1 MKYVS
6 RRKVNL
12 DRTASTW
19 LIRRFVD
26 PAAEFVFYTQAVTP
40 EQVKQRHADDV
51 IFDLSR
57 VGAELF
63 MEDGDRETVFQK
75 ILRKYGIEDPALHRM
90 AKLLEGQAS
99 TDAPSEVSR
108 VLNVLIGGWRAVQ
121 SETDERDDYERVI
134 ERHGVIF
141 DDLYSFLQAYPER
154 ELK

>member
-1 MKYVS
+1 VKYVS

-12 DRTASTW
+12 DRTASAW

-26 PAAEFVFYTQAVTP
+26 PNAEFVFYTQSVTP
-40 EQVKQRHADDV
+40 EQVKERHAADV

-63 MEDGDRETVFQK
+63 MEDCDTETVFQK
-75 ILRKYGIEDPALHRM
+75 ILRMYKVEDPALQRM
-90 AKLLEGQAS
+90 AELLRGSNS
-99 TDAPSEVSR
+99 TDTPSEVNR
-108 VLNVLIGGWRAVQ
+108 VLTVLVSGWRAVQ
-121 SETDERDDYERVI
+121 SETDENDDYEAQM

-141 DDLYSFLQAYPER
+141 DDLYNFLKAHPDR

>member
-12 DRTASTW
+12 DRTASAW
-19 LIRRFVD
+19 LIRRFMD
-26 PAAEFVFYTQAVTP
+26 RNAEFVFYTQSVTP
-40 EQVKQRHADDV
+40 EQVKERHANDV

-75 ILRKYGIEDPALHRM
+75 ILRKYGIDDPALHRM
-90 AKLLEGQAS
+90 GKLLEGQAS
-99 TDAPSEVSR
+99 TDTPSEVSR
-108 VLNVLIGGWRAVQ
+108 VLTVLIAGWRAVQ
-121 SETDERDDYERVI
+121 SETDETDDYEQRI

-141 DDLYSFLQAYPER
+141 DDLYSFLTAYPDR

>member
-26 PAAEFVFYTQAVTP
+26 PSAEFVFYTQAVTP
-40 EQVKQRHADDV
+40 EQVKERHANDV

-63 MEDGDRETVFQK
+63 MEDGDTETVFQK
-75 ILRKYGIEDPALHRM
+75 IIRKHKLEDPALRRM
-90 AKLLEGQAS
+90 GELLRGQNS
-99 TDAPSEVSR
+99 TDTPSEVNR
-108 VLNVLIGGWRAVQ
+108 VLTVLINGWRAVQ
-121 SETDERDDYERVI
+121 SEDDENDDYERII

-141 DDLYSFLQAYPER
+141 DDLYSFLTAYPER

>member
-12 DRTASTW
+12 DRTASAW

-26 PAAEFVFYTQAVTP
+26 KDAEFIFYTQAVKP
-40 EQVKQRHADDV
+40 EQVKERHANDV

-75 ILRKYGIEDPALHRM
+75 ILRKYKLDDPALHRM
-90 AKLLEGQAS
+90 AELLRGQSS
-99 TDAPSEVSR
+99 TDTPSEVNR
-108 VLNVLIGGWRAVQ
+108 VLTVLINGWRAVQ
-121 SETDERDDYERVI
+121 SETDENDDYEAQI
-134 ERHGVIF
+134 ERRGVLF
-141 DDLYSFLQAYPER
+141 DDLYSFLKAHPDR